1 LQTSNDSTT
10 ARRTQ
15 FICFTVAL
23 GGLLFGFDTAV
34 ISGALQPLKTQ
45 FSFDATM
52 EGWLV
57 SSGLAG
63 CILGVLITGMLSDR
77 IGRKKTILIAGWT
90 FLLSAIGCAA
100 APSAAVLI
108 LSRMLGGIGVGMASM
123 ISPMYIA
130 EFSPAAKRGRMVA
143 YYQLAITIGIL
154 LAYLSN
160 ALLAHYNMGFSAQE
174 IWRPMF
180 FVMAIPSIAFLAL
193 LVRIP
198 ESPRWLVS
206 KGKTKEAAAIM
217 HTVRTPALADKEIRD
232 IEKAAQS
239 NTTNITSTQQSITL
253 SSPQLR
259 IPLLI
264 GILLA
269 VFQQFSGINAIIY
282 YGPSIF
288 EAAGMD
294 SSNALLSQVII
305 GSVNLFSTIIAI
317 KWVDQI
323 GRKKLL
329 SIGLTGI
336 VISLILC
343 GALFYTNNTQGPW
356 LLILMLVFIC
366 CFAFSL
372 GPITWIIINEIFP
385 GAVRVKAV
393 ALCTLM
399 LWVAVWMVG
408 QFVPWLLEQAGPAM
422 MFWIFAIFS
431 LANFFFSWK
440 VVKETSGKTLEEM
453 EEVFVA
459 PH

>member
-1 LQTSNDSTT
+1 MSSTT
-10 ARRTQ
+10 SLAGKIARNTAARQQ
-15 FICFTVAL
+15 FICLTVAI

-34 ISGALQPLKTQ
+34 ISGAIQPLKAQ
-45 FSFDATM
+45 FNLDTTM

-63 CILGVLITGMLSDR
+63 CIIGVLITGLVSDQ
-77 IGRKKTILIAGWT
+77 IGRKKTILIAGWM
-90 FLLSAIGCAA
+90 FLLSAIGCGL
-100 APSAAVLI
+100 APSTLILI
-108 LSRMLGGIGVGMASM
+108 LSRMIGGIGVGMASM

-130 EFSPAAKRGRMVA
+130 EFSPAQKRGRMVA
-143 YYQLAITIGIL
+143 YYQLAITVGIL
-154 LAYLSN
+154 LAYFSN
-160 ALLAHYNMGFSAQE
+160 ALLVHTDAWFSAAE

-180 FVMAIPSIAFLAL
+180 FVMALPSIAFLFL
-193 LVRIP
+193 LLKVP
-198 ESPRWLVS
+198 ESPRWLIS
-206 KGKTKEAAAIM
+206 KGKRAEATEIM
-217 HTVRTPALADKEIRD
+217 HAVRIPEEAQKEITA
-232 IEKAAQS
+232 IEKAANAVS
-239 NTTNITSTQQSITL
+239 GKPVSL
-253 SSPQLR
+253 LSPQLR
-259 IPLLI
+259 LPLII

-305 GSVNLFSTIIAI
+305 GSVNLLSTIIAI
-317 KWVDQI
+317 KWVDKY

-329 SIGLTGI
+329 IAGLTGI
-336 VISLILC
+336 VLSLVLC
-343 GALFYTNNTQGPW
+343 GVLFYTNNTQGPL

-385 GAVRVKAV
+385 AGARVKAV
-393 ALCTLM
+393 ATCTLM
-399 LWVAVWMVG
+399 LWIAVWIVG
-408 QFVPWLLEQAGPAM
+408 QFVPWLLEKAGPAT

-431 LANFFFSWK
+431 LTNFFFCWK

-453 EEVFVA
+453 EDVFVA